1 YLSSTCYLTLSRFQ
15 SPESNS
21 EFNINI
27 QRDQNGH
34 FIKIM
39 ITVDKVD
46 TEIENGTI
54 SVDGQSIS
62 LPYDQKTIHIHK
74 YGIFTRLQ
82 SRRGFLS
89 VFWETQGS
97 ITDKVWVSLSK
108 MRKGKI
114 GKPVLIGKRR
124 TTSRCVFGFNLVLSF
139 FFFLAAT
146 PSCPGDMIFTETGP
160 ALPPTCS
167 NPSPSDITE
176 TISCQC
182 PDVLTRFLLNIS
194 SK

>member
-97 ITDKVWVSLSK
+97 ITDKVWVSLTLKRGQHLPRSDSK
-108 MRKGKI
+108 IEGNSLKLLNDLGRKSKI
-114 GKPVLIGKRR
+114 LTKR
-124 TTSRCVFGFNLVLSF
+124 
-139 FFFLAAT
+139 
-146 PSCPGDMIFTETGP
+146 MIFWCLNKKSVTPGLEV
-160 ALPPTCS
+160 C
-167 NPSPSDITE
+167 NVDF
-176 TISCQC
+176 
-182 PDVLTRFLLNIS
+182 VL
-194 SK
+194 